1 MSEGMTRLLTFL
13 CLIVFAA
20 GAAPL
25 QAQSLDDAY
34 HVRILPGWRAAD
46 GTHVAAVEVTLAEGW
61 KTYWRAPGDAG
72 IPPQFDWRES
82 SNLAGVDISWPT
94 PKAISQNG
102 LQAIGYSDRMIL
114 PLRVM
119 PSRKGKTVQLSGSI
133 EMGVCKDVC
142 IPVTADL
149 WQVLAHDVR
158 KPDAQIA
165 AALADRPYSADEAGV
180 GRVACVITSKADGLH
195 LRAEI
200 DLPHTGGREV
210 TVVETDN
217 PLIWVAQAE
226 ARREGGR
233 LIAETELYHTAGHA
247 FAVNR
252 SGIRIPVL
260 GTSHAVDIQGC
271 PSG

>member
-1 MSEGMTRLLTFL
+1 MKRFL
-13 CLIVFAA
+13 SLISAAVFAA
-20 GAAPL
+20 SSAAV
-25 QAQSLDDAY
+25 QAQSLDDAF

-46 GTHVAAVEVTLAEGW
+46 GSHVAAVEVTLAQGW

-72 IPPQFDWRES
+72 IPPQFDWRGS
-82 SNLAGVDISWPT
+82 TNLAGVEISWPT
-94 PKAISQNG
+94 PEAMSQNG
-102 LQAIGYSDRMIL
+102 LQAIGYADRMLL
-114 PLRVM
+114 PIHVA
-119 PSRKGKTVQLSGSI
+119 PQTKGGVVQLSGTV

-142 IPVTADL
+142 IPVTAQISQAL
-149 WQVLAHDVR
+149 PADVT

-165 AALADRPYSADEAGV
+165 AALADRPYSAQEAGV
-180 GRVACVITSKADGLH
+180 GRVACFITPRANGLH

-200 DLPHTGGREV
+200 DVPRTGGQEV
-210 TVVETDN
+210 AVVETDN

-226 ARREGGR
+226 SRREGGR

-252 SGIRIPVL
+252 SGIRITVL